1 MLFIFEGIDKKLLIM
16 LVIRSYGVMVITED
30 SDSSNPGSNPGM
42 IFLYINKYIENSNF
56 NFYTLKFHLYKFKLF

>member
-1 MLFIFEGIDKKLLIM
+1 M